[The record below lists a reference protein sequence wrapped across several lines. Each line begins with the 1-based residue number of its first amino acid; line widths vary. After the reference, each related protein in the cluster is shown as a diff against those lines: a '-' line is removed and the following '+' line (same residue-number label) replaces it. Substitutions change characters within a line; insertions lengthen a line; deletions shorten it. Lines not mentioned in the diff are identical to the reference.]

1 MEQEEIKN
9 QENKENKPKKKHKKL
24 IITLSI
30 VSVVSIAILAA
41 FFGYTSI
48 YYKPS
53 DNCLTYLNDSSL
65 TSVKQEDKYITFTPK
80 NSTSITSG
88 VIFYP
93 GGKVDYRAYAH
104 LLRDLA
110 DNGVSSILVKMP
122 FNLAVFNKN
131 AANDKQKLIPSVTN
145 WYISGHSLGGSMAC
159 SYLKDNYSYYQGLI
173 LLASYSTTD
182 LSSTNLKTLS
192 ITASNDKILN
202 KDKYESNKSKLPNLT
217 EYEVNGGI
225 HSYFGDYG
233 HQDGDGEASISVD
246 DQVKQ
251 VVSQIVKFVQW

>member
-1 MEQEEIKN
+1 MEQENNNKI
-9 QENKENKPKKKHKKL
+9 NKENKPKKKQKKL

-30 VSVVSIAILAA
+30 VSVVFISIFTA

-53 DNCLTYLNDSSL
+53 ENCLTYLNDSLS
-65 TSVKQEDKYITFTPK
+65 SYVSQEDKYITFTPK
-80 NSTSITSG
+80 NSTSIHDG
-88 VIFYP
+88 IIFYP
-93 GGKVDYRAYAH
+93 GGKVDYKAYAH
-104 LLRDLA
+104 LLRDLS
-110 DNGVSSILVKMP
+110 DQGVSSILVKMP

-131 AANDKQKLIPSVTN
+131 AANDKQKLIPNVTN

-159 SYLKDNYSYYQGLI
+159 SYLKDNYSNYKGVI

-217 EYEVNGGI
+217 EYQIQGGI

-246 DQVKQ
+246 EQTTQ
-251 VVSQIVKFVQW
+251 VVNQIVEFVK